1 MRRIMT
7 TRDITVTP
15 EYRQVFAWLRG
26 GDTTPDPQMENSFLD
41 LITTAVAQRLIA
53 NRSEYER
60 MARAAERAERRASRP
75 SGCLS
80 IKAMLEEVRSETHTH
95 IETSLGA
102 ADDLPEAEPVNDIST
117 SQPIVTTEE
126 VSSTELDSV
135 ILAKALRHMALI
147 EEKELTQ
154 SQIQCILYIAYG
166 VRLAQKGERLTA
178 EHPQMWQYGP
188 VFPRAY
194 NRLRKDA
201 DDGFEEYDSLR
212 NEHPGIFKYLT
223 NCFRRYAWTKACIL
237 VSPHVADGSPW
248 ADTRKSNPDSWG
260 ARIEDD
266 LIREWFLPR
275 V

>member
-1 MRRIMT
+1 MT
-7 TRDITVTP
+7 TDITQTP
-15 EYRQVFAWLRG
+15 EYREVFAWLRG
-26 GDTTPDPQMENSFLD
+26 GDDTPDPRMEKNFFD
-41 LITTAVAQRLIA
+41 LITEAVASRLIA
-53 NRSEYER
+53 NRKEYER
-60 MARAAERAERRASRP
+60 RLRAAERAERRTRVAP
-75 SGCLS
+75 ACLS
-80 IKAMLEEVRSETHTH
+80 IRAMMEEIGTSATVAEAVNEEVDEQ
-95 IETSLGA
+95 ELTSA
-102 ADDLPEAEPVNDIST
+102 KSASTPSAES
-117 SQPIVTTEE
+117 SGE
-126 VSSTELDSV
+126 VSPSSELDSV
-135 ILAKALRHMALI
+135 ILAKALRHMAVV

-166 VRLAQKGERLTA
+166 VRLAQKGERLIA

-201 DDGFEEYDSLR
+201 DDGFEEYDTLR
-212 NEHPGIFKYLT
+212 NEHPDIFRYLT

-237 VSPHVADGSPW
+237 VAPHVADGSPW
-248 ADTRKSNPDSWG
+248 ADTRKSSPDRWG